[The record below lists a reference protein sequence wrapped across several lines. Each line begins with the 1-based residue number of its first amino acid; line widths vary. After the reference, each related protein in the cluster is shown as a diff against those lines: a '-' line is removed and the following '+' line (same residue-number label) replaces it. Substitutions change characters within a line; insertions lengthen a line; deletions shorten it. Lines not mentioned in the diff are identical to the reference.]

1 MKRLNLILVLA
12 LWLCM
17 PLCAF
22 AQADRNTIFKVAF
35 GEIEYTPKQEKVSV
49 GSVLGTI
56 GQALAH
62 GSVTTHKDKYA
73 PSVRASVLSG
83 LGKVRR
89 FHTSEGPFM
98 DGEIEEDTPA
108 FSVSGTINSISTTSS
123 LFTPTDKNVRPYNV
137 YKAQIEVT
145 VHVKDVHDGH
155 IVDSHT
161 FYITNHD
168 MQWVK
173 SEDNALN
180 EALIRLS
187 SKVARHYNMQF
198 PLNASIIEAGVA
210 KKDKQKEVYID
221 LGSANAA
228 CVDMRFAVYSVKT
241 IAGRSAKRELGVIKV
256 VEVMGDDISLCKVK
270 SGGKNI
276 KAALEEGE
284 TVVIMSYE

>member
-1 MKRLNLILVLA
+1 
-12 LWLCM
+12 
-17 PLCAF
+17 
-22 AQADRNTIFKVAF
+22 
-35 GEIEYTPKQEKVSV
+35 
-49 GSVLGTI
+49 
-56 GQALAH
+56 
-62 GSVTTHKDKYA
+62 
-73 PSVRASVLSG
+73 
-83 LGKVRR
+83 
-89 FHTSEGPFM
+89 
-98 DGEIEEDTPA
+98 
-108 FSVSGTINSISTTSS
+108 
-123 LFTPTDKNVRPYNV
+123 
-137 YKAQIEVT
+137 
-145 VHVKDVHDGH
+145 
-155 IVDSHT
+155 
-161 FYITNHD
+161 

-221 LGSANAA
+221 IGSANAA

-284 TVVIMSYE
+284 TVVVMSYE